1 MTEHERDNK
10 PDAASVTMHSITEF
24 IEELRRRRVTRV
36 ALVYVVAA
44 WVLIQVAQ
52 ATFPALLLP
61 DWTVTL
67 VIILIAIGFPVAL
80 IFAWAYQIEAE
91 HSDPT
96 ATSVHYVVDE
106 HRKLDFVIITALA
119 VIVVIL
125 SYELYRR
132 EASPDLPVA
141 VESQLSEPIDSS
153 VVPAGRPSIGV
164 LPFLNLSDDRQNEYF
179 ADGLAEEILNLLVR
193 IREIDVAA
201 RTSSFY
207 FKNKDVDIKTIAMQ
221 LGVTNVLEGS
231 VRRQGDQIR
240 VTAQLIKADTGFH
253 IWSNT
258 YDRKLEDIFS
268 IQDDIARQVVSG
280 LQLVISNDSTAALSH
295 VPTESLQAYQYYLQG
310 RDYLRGEYSDT
321 HLDSARTLFESA
333 IAIDRNFAEAY
344 AGLCDT
350 YLALYER
357 SRSTE
362 FFEKAERACHRGL
375 TQDSR
380 AGDVYTA
387 LGNLYRASG
396 QPAEAA
402 AEFEQAIA
410 LNSRNVDAYFGLA
423 DTYKQGNDDAR
434 AEITYQRAID
444 IQPGYWRA
452 HLEMGHF
459 LYTAG
464 RFREAIEFFTRAI
477 NLAPDNATGHLNL
490 GSSYYLLGDFE
501 NAAEAWRKSLELEPS
516 TSAYLNI
523 GSSYFFLGRF
533 DDAAEMYEKAS
544 ELAPDDFEVWGSL
557 GDAYRYT
564 NENQALALP
573 AYEKAIELGEKMLE
587 INPSDASTIAPL
599 AQYHAN
605 YGNKKRAAELIAKA
619 AEIEPESNFVQYFS
633 AVAYTSLGD
642 NEAAITAI
650 EKAVALGYPPN
661 LLIPDAG
668 LAAIVGDSRVEALIK
683 DDGV

>member
-1 MTEHERDNK
+1 MTENERDNQTDTAPVAK
-10 PDAASVTMHSITEF
+10 GSIAEF
-24 IEELRRRRVTRV
+24 IEELRRRRVIRV
-36 ALVYVVAA
+36 ALVYVVAS

-67 VIILIAIGFPVAL
+67 VIILIAIGLPVAIIL
-80 IFAWAYQIEAE
+80 AWAYQIEAE
-91 HSDPT
+91 QSDST

-106 HRKLDFVIITALA
+106 HRKLDFVIIAALA
-119 VIVVIL
+119 LIVVIL

-132 EASPDLPVA
+132 EASPVQPIA
-141 VESQLSEPIDSS
+141 VVSQPSEPIDSK
-153 VVPAGRPSIGV
+153 VVPSGRPSIGV
-164 LPFLNLSDDRQNEYF
+164 LPFLNLSDDPQNEYF

-207 FKNKDVDIKTIAMQ
+207 FKNKDVDIKTVATH

-240 VTAQLIKADTGFH
+240 VTAQLIRADTGYH

-258 YDRKLEDIFS
+258 YERKLEDIFS

-280 LQLVISNDSTAALSH
+280 LELVISNDSTAALDH

-310 RDYLRGEYSDT
+310 KDYLRGDFTDKGLE
-321 HLDSARTLFESA
+321 SARTLFERA

-350 YLALYER
+350 YLAFYER
-357 SRSTE
+357 SRATE
-362 FFEKAERACHRGL
+362 YFEKAERACHRGL
-375 TQDSR
+375 TQDSK

-423 DTYKQGNDDAR
+423 NTYNQLNDDEQ
-434 AEITYQRAID
+434 AESMYQRAID

-464 RFREAIEFFTRAI
+464 RFREAIEFFSRAI

-490 GSSYYLLGDFE
+490 GSCYYLLGDFE
-501 NAAEAWRKSLELEPS
+501 HAAEAWRKSLELEPS

-523 GSSYFFLGRF
+523 GSSYFFLGKF
-533 DDAAEMYEKAS
+533 DDAAEMYGKAS

-557 GDAYRYT
+557 GDAYRYSDD
-564 NENQALALP
+564 NQALALP

-587 INPSDASTIAPL
+587 INPADVSIIAPL
-599 AQYHAN
+599 AQYQAN
-605 YGNKKRAAELIAKA
+605 YGNKARAADLIAEA
-619 AEIEPESNFVQYFS
+619 AEIDPESNFVQYFS
-633 AVAYTSLGD
+633 AVTYSSLGD
-642 NEAAITAI
+642 SEAAITAI
-650 EKAVALGYPPN
+650 EKAVALGYPVG

-668 LAAIVGDSRVEALIK
+668 LAAIIGDSRVKTLIK
-683 DDGV
+683 DDGA